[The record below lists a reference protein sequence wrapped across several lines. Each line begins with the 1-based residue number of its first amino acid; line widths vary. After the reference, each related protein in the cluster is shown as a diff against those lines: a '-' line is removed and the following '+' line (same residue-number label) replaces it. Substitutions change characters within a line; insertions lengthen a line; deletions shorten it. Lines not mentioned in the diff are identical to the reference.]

1 MRRTALVL
9 SLAIAFAAGIT
20 SATLLAQDA
29 ATQEAT
35 AKAKE
40 EKVRKLLKLQ
50 GQEELAKL
58 TLDTMLDQFAGT
70 PGLPAGF
77 VEKFKEKATAKE
89 ILDLSVPTF
98 VKHLDESTIDAAIAF
113 YESPEGRKL
122 ASKSPAMTTESM
134 KAGAAWGQKKAME
147 VLAELQQPK

>member
-1 MRRTALVL
+1 MRRSALVV
-9 SLAIAFAAGIT
+9 SLAIALAAGIS

-29 ATQEAT
+29 ATPAAAAT
-35 AKAKE
+35 AKE
-40 EKVRKLLKLQ
+40 EKVRKLLRLQ
-50 GQEELAKL
+50 GQEEVAKQ

-77 VEKFKEKATAKE
+77 IEKFKEKATAKE

-98 VKHLDESTIDAAIAF
+98 VKHLDEATIDAAIAF
-113 YESPEGRKL
+113 YETPEGKKL
-122 ASKSPAMTTESM
+122 AAKSPVMTTEAM
-134 KAGAAWGQKKAME
+134 EAGAAWGQKKAME